1 MNFTSVGFIIDVI
14 GSVLLAAVIY
24 YTIRLNQHFQMLQKN
39 RAELARQLSGFAHST
54 ERAEAAIQ
62 QVQHSTKES
71 AQQMEE
77 LLQRAEMLKSDLGF
91 LVDRA
96 SGLADRLESGVRRE
110 RNQTSERSSGR
121 SSRRGGRTPSESL
134 PETPARSTAEESLA
148 RPTRRRRRSAVE
160 DTENPPESSVQSAT
174 EEKPAAKPAP
184 KSDKSSNSELLK
196 VLQGMR

>member
-71 AQQMEE
+71 AQQMGE
-77 LLQRAEMLKSDLGF
+77 LLQKAEMLKSDLGF

-96 SGLADRLESGVRRE
+96 SGLADRLENGVRRE
-110 RNQTSERSSGR
+110 RSQATPERSGR
-121 SSRRGGRTPSESL
+121 
-134 PETPARSTAEESLA
+134 RSTRTTSRTAAAPEPAAETMAEQTDQALA
-148 RPTRRRRRSAVE
+148 HPPRRRRRSSSAE
-160 DTENPPESSVQSAT
+160 PEAPKGEPEKSPAENKKVRKS
-174 EEKPAAKPAP
+174 EKPT
-184 KSDKSSNSELLK
+184 NSELLK

>member
-62 QVQHSTKES
+62 QVQQSTKES
-71 AQQMEE
+71 AQQMED

-96 SGLADRLESGVRRE
+96 SGTADRLEQGVRRE
-110 RNQTSERSSGR
+110 RDK
-121 SSRRGGRTPSESL
+121 PSEASSTRGRRNTRTRQ
-134 PETPARSTAEESLA
+134 PVAAPAASRNETSPLAASDDALA
-148 RPTRRRRRSAVE
+148 RPTRRRRRSAAE
-160 DTENPPESSVQSAT
+160 PEVQESQ
-174 EEKPAAKPAP
+174 AP
-184 KSDKSSNSELLK
+184 TPTPSKAEGKKEKSSNSELLK

>member
-77 LLQRAEMLKSDLGF
+77 LLQRAETLKSDLGF

-110 RNQTSERSSGR
+110 RTQTSERSRPTRSGR
-121 SSRRGGRTPSESL
+121 RGVRAGTAPS
-134 PETPARSTAEESLA
+134 ETPAETGPSDDETLA

-160 DTENPPESSVQSAT
+160 ADAVKEKTEGQTASKGE
-174 EEKPAAKPAP
+174 
-184 KSDKSSNSELLK
+184 KSSNSELLK

>member
-54 ERAEAAIQ
+54 ERAESAIQ

-96 SGLADRLESGVRRE
+96 SGLADRLESGVRRD
-110 RNQTSERSSGR
+110 RDQASERGAGGTRTRR
-121 SSRRGGRTPSESL
+121 STRT
-134 PETPARSTAEESLA
+134 TARSGSASEEPASAASTLTDDALA
-148 RPTRRRRRSAVE
+148 RPTRRRRRSTAE
-160 DTENPPESSVQSAT
+160 PEAT
-174 EEKPAAKPAP
+174 ESKSEKTATRKPE
-184 KSDKSSNSELLK
+184 KSSNSELLK